1 MLKVLQTGT
10 YCSYNKGDAAMEF
23 CLAHGLG
30 AYRNDVEIS
39 ISTPFPELD
48 RNTYAPIPVVY
59 CTRRRL
65 IFATFLLVR
74 AFLWQ
79 RLVGRLGSSVDF
91 LVGHPELKAL
101 KNTDLV
107 VDLSGDMLTE
117 DYGPHVAYSH
127 FLPVMIALAMDKPV
141 ILCAQSIGPF
151 TLMKRLARHVLGKAV
166 LITAREPVTVEY
178 LRKIGVQNNNIILT
192 TDLAFLLEP
201 AKDEIVDD
209 VLSREGIDLA
219 GRQTLGVSFSNLVH
233 SHYRKRNPNASGST
247 FSELIAG
254 VLDTISERYGLQIL
268 FVPHVTGP
276 RASADDRVF
285 AEKVCSHMR
294 TNAVAIKG
302 DYTPHILKGIISRC
316 RFYMGARMHA
326 NIAAM
331 SSGIPTL
338 AIAYSHKTA
347 GIMQLLDQDDYVCD
361 IATLNAETV
370 LERFGRLHSMHDS
383 VAAALRERSGIL
395 KTEAARNIELVSRF
409 LDTLQADP
417 KKSPVTD

>member
-1 MLKVLQTGT
+1 
-10 YCSYNKGDAAMEF
+10 MEF

-59 CTRRRL
+59 CARRRL
-65 IFATFLLVR
+65 IFATFLLIR
-74 AFLWQ
+74 AFLWK
-79 RLVGRLGSSVDF
+79 RLVGRLGSSMDF
-91 LVGHPELKAL
+91 LVGHPELQAL
-101 KNTDLV
+101 KNSDLV

-127 FLPVMIALAMDKPV
+127 FLPIMTALAMDKPV

-151 TLMKRLARHVLGKAV
+151 TLMKHLARYVLGRAA

-178 LRKIGVQNNNIILT
+178 LREIGVQNSNIVLT
-192 TDLAFLLEP
+192 TDMAFLLEP
-201 AKDEIVDD
+201 AKDETVDD
-209 VLSREGIDLA
+209 VFSREGIDLA
-219 GRQTLGVSFSNLVH
+219 GRQTLGISFGNLVH
-233 SHYRKRNPNASGST
+233 SHYRKRNPHAAGSM
-247 FSELIAG
+247 FPELIAG

-285 AEKVCSHMR
+285 AEKICSHMQ

-302 DYTPHILKGIISRC
+302 DYTPDILKGIISRC

-338 AIAYSHKTA
+338 AIAYSHKTI
-347 GIMQLLDQDDYVCD
+347 GIMELLDQDEYVCD
-361 IATLNAETV
+361 IATLNEETV
-370 LERFGRLHSMHDS
+370 LECFGKLHSMRDT
-383 VAAALRERSGIL
+383 VAVALRERSDVL
-395 KTEAARNIELVSRF
+395 KVKAGRNIELVSRF
-409 LDTLQADP
+409 LDSIQADP
-417 KKSPVTD
+417 RKGPVGD